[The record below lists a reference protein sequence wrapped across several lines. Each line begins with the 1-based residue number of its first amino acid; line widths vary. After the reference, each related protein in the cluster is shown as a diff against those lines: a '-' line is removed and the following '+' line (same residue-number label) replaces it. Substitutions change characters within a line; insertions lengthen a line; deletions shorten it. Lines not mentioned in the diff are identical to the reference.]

1 MRKNRPRGEGYVRK
15 SVTLA
20 AYDWKRLGQIMEAM
34 TDNKGDHPS
43 RAAVMSE
50 AIKQMW
56 ISRVQCRMSR
66 SQPTPTQRALE
77 VLRRKRREG
86 GA

>member
-15 SVTLA
+15 TVTLA

-43 RAAVMSE
+43 RAAVISE
-50 AIKQMW
+50 AIAKLWVSQ
-56 ISRVQCRMSR
+56 VQCRVSR
-66 SQPTPTQRALE
+66 SQPTSIQRGLE